1 MFINVSKAQEAT
13 WYEVDYTNHYEVNG
27 FVPTGSILY
36 YSERDGG
43 NMLKEAT
50 ADSNGYLTA
59 IEDSN
64 FHPALALDVISNQVR
79 FFDIKEFTFNDL
91 VVTESNGQTLFN
103 WNAAFSGADIYSF
116 NILKSI
122 DSIHYTIIGNVPV
135 IDTSNFL
142 ESYSFQDTVFTP
154 DALYKVQIIGM
165 EKGVRYT
172 TEIIS
177 MNSSANRAMQLNNS
191 STSSMQAMLFPTVTN
206 NKVNVLMPE
215 GSVCVKYSVVDLNG
229 KTLISESTNTNCFVI
244 SLQMLEAGCYIVQI
258 ENEQLKTSVSK
269 VIKL

>member
-1 MFINVSKAQEAT
+1 MKNLILILLMISLTERIEAQEASWFEAENLKYFDIKGYQPQSPI
-13 WYEVDYTNHYEVNG
+13 WYFPERGGGALLRVDTASS
-27 FVPTGSILY
+27 TGSLRI
-36 YSERDGG
+36 SGDMDFRPQFAAG
-43 NMLKEAT
+43 M
-50 ADSNGYLTA
+50 SNGL
-59 IEDSN
+59 
-64 FHPALALDVISNQVR
+64 VR

-244 SLQMLEAGCYIVQI
+244 SL
-258 ENEQLKTSVSK
+258 
-269 VIKL
+269 